1 MNASV
6 TKAINLLE
14 ELSRSRK
21 PLALKDLARNVNL
34 DKATA
39 YRLLNSL
46 RQKGFVQRIDEGGS
60 YGLGPKLLVLAEDY
74 RRCFTMRDAVVPY
87 LEQLVQVTGETAI
100 FVNDFSTIRV

>member
-14 ELSRSRK
+14 ELSRARK

-46 RQKGFVQRIDEGGS
+46 RHKGFVQRLDDGGS
-60 YGLGPKLLVLAEDY
+60 YGLGPKLLVLAED
-74 RRCFTMRDAVVPY
+74 
-87 LEQLVQVTGETAI
+87 
-100 FVNDFSTIRV
+100 

>member
-21 PLALKDLARNVNL
+21 PLALKDLARNLNL

-46 RQKGFVQRIDEGGS
+46 LQKGFVQRIDNGGF
-60 YGLGPKLLVLAEDY
+60 YGLGPKLLVLAED
-74 RRCFTMRDAVVPY
+74 
-87 LEQLVQVTGETAI
+87 
-100 FVNDFSTIRV
+100 